1 VGVGG
6 TKDRNRIRDL
16 RASVCIEEGFRYVTL
31 EGTSKII
38 DDQAT
43 AQAEIAA
50 LARRYHDV
58 ARAEE
63 LARDVLAPQDWVS
76 LRLHPNRAAV
86 HGFGGEEQS
95 VNVALAGGVGGAK
108 MAQGLQAALPPGDLT
123 VVVNT
128 ADDFELYGLY
138 ISPDLDTVMY
148 TLAGV
153 ADPVNGWG
161 VAGDTRNT
169 LDAIARYG
177 EAPWFLLGDQ
187 DFATH
192 ILRTERLRAG
202 MPLSVVTTELS
213 AALGIQSRIVP
224 MTDDR
229 VATLVET
236 PAGTLEFQDYFV
248 GRRQSDDVLGVTFA
262 GIERATAH
270 PDALAAIREADAVVI
285 APSNPIVSV
294 APILDTPG
302 VREAMADTPA
312 PIVAVSPIV
321 GGHAL
326 KGPAAQMLAT
336 LGHEVSALGVARLY
350 ADVID
355 GLVIDEVDRE
365 LGPTI
370 ELLGPRVLVTATVMG
385 DEADRRRLAVEVLD
399 FAASL
404 ARERAV
410 AR

>member
-1 VGVGG
+1 M
-6 TKDRNRIRDL
+6 I
-16 RASVCIEEGFRYVTL
+16 
-31 EGTSKII
+31 
-38 DDQAT
+38 
-43 AQAEIAA
+43 
-50 LARRYHDV
+50 
-58 ARAEE
+58 
-63 LARDVLAPQDWVS
+63 
-76 LRLHPNRAAV
+76 
-86 HGFGGEEQS
+86 
-95 VNVALAGGVGGAK
+95 VALAGGVGGAK

-128 ADDFELYGLY
+128 ADDFELYGLH

-148 TLAGV
+148 TLAGI

-169 LDAIARYG
+169 LEAIARYG
-177 EAPWFLLGDQ
+177 QEPWFLLGDQ

-192 ILRTERLRAG
+192 ILRTARLRTG
-202 MPLSVVTTELS
+202 MPLSVVTTQLS
-213 AALGIQSRIVP
+213 DALGIQTRIVP
-224 MTDDR
+224 MTDNR

-248 GRRQSDDVLGVTFA
+248 GRRQSDDVLGVAFA
-262 GIERATAH
+262 GIEQATAH
-270 PDALAAIREADAVVI
+270 PVALAAIREADGVVI

-294 APILDTPG
+294 APILATPG
-302 VREAMADTPA
+302 LRETLADA
-312 PIVAVSPIV
+312 QKPIVAVSPIV
-321 GGHAL
+321 GGYAL

-355 GLVIDEVDRE
+355 GFVIDEVDRE
-365 LGPTI
+365 LGPVI

-385 DEADRRRLAVEVLD
+385 DEADRRRLAGEVLD
-399 FAASL
+399 FAAAL

-410 AR
+410 AG

>member
-1 VGVGG
+1 MIVV
-6 TKDRNRIRDL
+6 
-16 RASVCIEEGFRYVTL
+16 
-31 EGTSKII
+31 
-38 DDQAT
+38 
-43 AQAEIAA
+43 
-50 LARRYHDV
+50 
-58 ARAEE
+58 
-63 LARDVLAPQDWVS
+63 
-76 LRLHPNRAAV
+76 
-86 HGFGGEEQS
+86 
-95 VNVALAGGVGGAK
+95 LAGGVGGAK
-108 MAQGLQAALPPGDLT
+108 MAQGLQAALTPGDLT

-128 ADDFELYGLY
+128 ADDFEMYGLC

-148 TLAGV
+148 TLAGI

-177 EAPWFLLGDQ
+177 EEPWFLLGDQ

-202 MPLSVVTTELS
+202 RPLSAVTTELS
-213 AALGIQSRIVP
+213 DALGIQSRIVP

-229 VATLVET
+229 VATLVDT

-262 GIERATAH
+262 GMERAAAH
-270 PDALAAIREADAVVI
+270 PDALTAIREAAVVVI
-285 APSNPIVSV
+285 APSNPIVSI
-294 APILDTPG
+294 APILETPG
-302 VREAMADTPA
+302 MRVALDDTPA

-321 GGHAL
+321 GGRAL

-350 ADVID
+350 ADLID

-365 LGPTI
+365 LVPAIAPTG
-370 ELLGPRVLVTATVMG
+370 LQVHVTATVMG
-385 DEADRRRLAVEVLD
+385 DEADRRTLAAEVLD
-399 FAASL
+399 FAAEL
-404 ARERAV
+404 AREQAA

>member
-1 VGVGG
+1 V
-6 TKDRNRIRDL
+6 I
-16 RASVCIEEGFRYVTL
+16 
-31 EGTSKII
+31 
-38 DDQAT
+38 
-43 AQAEIAA
+43 
-50 LARRYHDV
+50 
-58 ARAEE
+58 
-63 LARDVLAPQDWVS
+63 
-76 LRLHPNRAAV
+76 
-86 HGFGGEEQS
+86 
-95 VNVALAGGVGGAK
+95 VALAGGVGGAK
-108 MAQGLQAALPPGDLT
+108 MAQGLQAALLPGDLT

-128 ADDFELYGLY
+128 ADDFELYGLS

-148 TLAGV
+148 TLAGI

-161 VAGDTRNT
+161 VAGDTRKT

-177 EAPWFLLGDQ
+177 EDPWFLLGDQ

-202 MPLSVVTTELS
+202 TPLSVVTRQFS
-213 AALGIQSRIVP
+213 DALGIPSRVVP

-262 GIERATAH
+262 GIERARAH

-285 APSNPIVSV
+285 APSNPIVSI
-294 APILDTPG
+294 APILATPG
-302 VREAMADTPA
+302 LREVLADTAA

-350 ADVID
+350 ADVVD
-355 GLVIDEVDRE
+355 GLVIDEADRE
-365 LGPTI
+365 LGPSI
-370 ELLGPRVLVTATVMG
+370 ELLGPQVLVTATVMG
-385 DEADRRRLAVEVLD
+385 DETDRRRLAEEVLD

-404 ARERAV
+404 AHERAA

>member
-1 VGVGG
+1 V
-6 TKDRNRIRDL
+6 I
-16 RASVCIEEGFRYVTL
+16 
-31 EGTSKII
+31 
-38 DDQAT
+38 
-43 AQAEIAA
+43 
-50 LARRYHDV
+50 
-58 ARAEE
+58 
-63 LARDVLAPQDWVS
+63 
-76 LRLHPNRAAV
+76 
-86 HGFGGEEQS
+86 
-95 VNVALAGGVGGAK
+95 VALAGGVGGAK

-128 ADDFELYGLY
+128 ADDFELYGLH

-148 TLAGV
+148 TLAGI

-177 EAPWFLLGDQ
+177 QEPWFLLGDQ

-192 ILRTERLRAG
+192 VLRTERLRAG
-202 MPLSVVTTELS
+202 MSLSAITTELS
-213 AALGIQSRIVP
+213 AALGIPGTIVP

-229 VATLVET
+229 VATLIDT

-262 GIERATAH
+262 GIDGAEAH
-270 PDALAAIREADAVVI
+270 PDALAAIRDADAVVI

-294 APILDTPG
+294 GPILETPG
-302 VREAMADTPA
+302 MRDALDQSTA

-321 GGHAL
+321 GGRAL
-326 KGPAAQMLAT
+326 KGPAGQMLAA

-350 ADVID
+350 AGLID
-355 GLVIDEVDRE
+355 GLVVDEVDRE
-365 LGPTI
+365 LALAI
-370 ELLGPRVLVTATVMG
+370 ELIGPRILVTATVMG
-385 DEADRRRLAVEVLD
+385 AEDDRRRLADEVLD
-399 FAASL
+399 FAGSL
-404 ARERAV
+404 APARA

>member
-1 VGVGG
+1 
-6 TKDRNRIRDL
+6 
-16 RASVCIEEGFRYVTL
+16 
-31 EGTSKII
+31 
-38 DDQAT
+38 
-43 AQAEIAA
+43 
-50 LARRYHDV
+50 
-58 ARAEE
+58 
-63 LARDVLAPQDWVS
+63 
-76 LRLHPNRAAV
+76 
-86 HGFGGEEQS
+86 
-95 VNVALAGGVGGAK
+95 

-128 ADDFELYGLY
+128 ADDFELYGLW

-148 TLAGV
+148 TLAGI

-161 VAGDTRNT
+161 VAGDTRQT

-177 EAPWFLLGDQ
+177 QQPWFLLGDQ

-202 MPLSVVTTELS
+202 MPLSAVTAELS
-213 AALGIQSRIVP
+213 AAIGIQSRIVP

-229 VATLVET
+229 VATLVDT

-248 GRRQSDDVLGVTFA
+248 ARHQSDDVLGVSFA
-262 GIERATAH
+262 GMDQATAH

-294 APILDTPG
+294 APILATPG
-302 VREAMADTPA
+302 VSESLANTPA

-321 GGHAL
+321 GGQAL

-355 GLVIDEVDRE
+355 GLVIDQIDRE
-365 LGPTI
+365 LGPAI

-385 DEADRRRLAVEVLD
+385 DEADRRRLAAEVLD

>member
-1 VGVGG
+1 V
-6 TKDRNRIRDL
+6 I
-16 RASVCIEEGFRYVTL
+16 
-31 EGTSKII
+31 
-38 DDQAT
+38 
-43 AQAEIAA
+43 
-50 LARRYHDV
+50 
-58 ARAEE
+58 
-63 LARDVLAPQDWVS
+63 
-76 LRLHPNRAAV
+76 
-86 HGFGGEEQS
+86 
-95 VNVALAGGVGGAK
+95 VALAGGVGGAK

-128 ADDFELYGLY
+128 ADDFELYGLH

-148 TLAGV
+148 TLAGI

-169 LDAIARYG
+169 LEAIARYG
-177 EAPWFLLGDQ
+177 QEPWFLLGDQ

-192 ILRTERLRAG
+192 ILRTERLRTG
-202 MPLSVVTTELS
+202 TPLSVVTTHLS
-213 AALGIQSRIVP
+213 DALGIQTRIVP

-248 GRRQSDDVLGVTFA
+248 GRRQTDDVLGVDFA
-262 GIERATAH
+262 GIEEATAH
-270 PDALAAIREADAVVI
+270 SDALAAIREADAVVI

-294 APILDTPG
+294 APILATPG
-302 VREAMADTPA
+302 LREALVNTLA

-350 ADVID
+350 VDVVD
-355 GLVIDEVDRE
+355 GFVIDEVDRE
-365 LGPTI
+365 LGPAI
-370 ELLGPRVLVTATVMG
+370 ELIGPRVLEAATVMG

-399 FAASL
+399 FAAAL

-410 AR
+410 AG

>member
-1 VGVGG
+1 M
-6 TKDRNRIRDL
+6 I
-16 RASVCIEEGFRYVTL
+16 
-31 EGTSKII
+31 
-38 DDQAT
+38 
-43 AQAEIAA
+43 
-50 LARRYHDV
+50 
-58 ARAEE
+58 
-63 LARDVLAPQDWVS
+63 
-76 LRLHPNRAAV
+76 
-86 HGFGGEEQS
+86 
-95 VNVALAGGVGGAK
+95 VALAGGVGGAK

-128 ADDFELYGLY
+128 ADDFELYGLR

-148 TLAGV
+148 TLAGI
-153 ADPVNGWG
+153 ADPINGWG
-161 VAGDTRNT
+161 VAGDTRQT

-177 EAPWFLLGDQ
+177 QDSWFLLGDQ

-202 MPLSVVTTELS
+202 IPLSAITAQLS
-213 AALGIQSRIVP
+213 AAIGIPNRIVP
-224 MTDDR
+224 MTDDQ
-229 VATLVET
+229 VATLIDT

-248 GRRQSDDVLGVTFA
+248 ARHQSDDVLGVTFA
-262 GIERATAH
+262 GMEKATAH
-270 PDALAAIREADAVVI
+270 PDALAAIREANAVVV

-294 APILDTPG
+294 APILATPG
-302 VREAMADTPA
+302 VRKTLANTQA

-321 GGHAL
+321 GGQAL
-326 KGPAAQMLAT
+326 KGPAALMLAT

-350 ADVID
+350 ADWID
-355 GLVIDEVDRE
+355 GLVIDEVDRD

-385 DEADRRRLAVEVLD
+385 DEADRRRLAVDVLD

-404 ARERAV
+404 AREQAV

>member
-1 VGVGG
+1 V
-6 TKDRNRIRDL
+6 I
-16 RASVCIEEGFRYVTL
+16 
-31 EGTSKII
+31 
-38 DDQAT
+38 
-43 AQAEIAA
+43 
-50 LARRYHDV
+50 
-58 ARAEE
+58 
-63 LARDVLAPQDWVS
+63 
-76 LRLHPNRAAV
+76 
-86 HGFGGEEQS
+86 
-95 VNVALAGGVGGAK
+95 VALAGGVGGAK

-128 ADDFELYGLY
+128 SDDFELYGLH

-148 TLAGV
+148 TLAGI

-169 LDAIARYG
+169 LEAIARYG
-177 EAPWFLLGDQ
+177 QEPWFLLGDQ

-192 ILRTERLRAG
+192 ILRTERLRTG
-202 MPLSVVTTELS
+202 MPLSVVTTHLS
-213 AALGIQSRIVP
+213 DALGIQTRIVP

-248 GRRQSDDVLGVTFA
+248 GRRQTDDVLGVDFA
-262 GIERATAH
+262 GIEEATAH
-270 PDALAAIREADAVVI
+270 SDALAAIREADAVVI

-294 APILDTPG
+294 APILATPG
-302 VREAMADTPA
+302 LREALVNTLA

-350 ADVID
+350 VDVVD
-355 GLVIDEVDRE
+355 GFVIDEVDRE
-365 LGPTI
+365 LGPAI
-370 ELLGPRVLVTATVMG
+370 ELIGPRVLEAATVMG

-399 FAASL
+399 FAAAL

-410 AR
+410 AG

>member
-1 VGVGG
+1 V
-6 TKDRNRIRDL
+6 I
-16 RASVCIEEGFRYVTL
+16 
-31 EGTSKII
+31 
-38 DDQAT
+38 
-43 AQAEIAA
+43 
-50 LARRYHDV
+50 
-58 ARAEE
+58 
-63 LARDVLAPQDWVS
+63 
-76 LRLHPNRAAV
+76 
-86 HGFGGEEQS
+86 
-95 VNVALAGGVGGAK
+95 VALAGGVGGAK

-128 ADDFELYGLY
+128 ADDFELYGLH

-169 LDAIARYG
+169 LEAIARYG
-177 EAPWFLLGDQ
+177 QEPWFLLGDQ

-192 ILRTERLRAG
+192 ILRTERLRTG
-202 MPLSVVTTELS
+202 MPLSVVTTHLS
-213 AALGIQSRIVP
+213 DALGIQTRIVP

-248 GRRQSDDVLGVTFA
+248 GRRQTDDVLGVDFA
-262 GIERATAH
+262 GIEEATAH
-270 PDALAAIREADAVVI
+270 SDALAAIREADAVVI

-294 APILDTPG
+294 APILATPG
-302 VREAMADTPA
+302 LREALVNTLA

-326 KGPAAQMLAT
+326 KGPAAQMLTT

-350 ADVID
+350 VDVVD
-355 GLVIDEVDRE
+355 GFVIDEVDRE
-365 LGPTI
+365 LGPAI
-370 ELLGPRVLVTATVMG
+370 DLIGPRVLEAATVMG

-399 FAASL
+399 FAAAL

-410 AR
+410 AG

>member
-1 VGVGG
+1 V
-6 TKDRNRIRDL
+6 I
-16 RASVCIEEGFRYVTL
+16 
-31 EGTSKII
+31 
-38 DDQAT
+38 
-43 AQAEIAA
+43 
-50 LARRYHDV
+50 
-58 ARAEE
+58 
-63 LARDVLAPQDWVS
+63 
-76 LRLHPNRAAV
+76 
-86 HGFGGEEQS
+86 
-95 VNVALAGGVGGAK
+95 VALAGGVGGAK

-128 ADDFELYGLY
+128 SDDFELYGLH

-148 TLAGV
+148 TLAGI

-169 LDAIARYG
+169 LEAIARYG
-177 EAPWFLLGDQ
+177 QEPWFLLGDQ

-192 ILRTERLRAG
+192 ILRTERLRSG
-202 MPLSVVTTELS
+202 MPLSVVTTQLS
-213 AALGIQSRIVP
+213 GALGIQTRIVP

-248 GRRQSDDVLGVTFA
+248 GRRQSDDVLGVVFA

-294 APILDTPG
+294 APILATPG
-302 VREAMADTPA
+302 LREALVNTLA

-326 KGPAAQMLAT
+326 KGPAAQMLTT

-350 ADVID
+350 VDVVD
-355 GLVIDEVDRE
+355 GFVIDEVDRE
-365 LGPTI
+365 LGPAI
-370 ELLGPRVLVTATVMG
+370 ELIGPRVLEAATVMG

-399 FAASL
+399 FAAAL

-410 AR
+410 AG

>member
-1 VGVGG
+1 V
-6 TKDRNRIRDL
+6 I
-16 RASVCIEEGFRYVTL
+16 
-31 EGTSKII
+31 
-38 DDQAT
+38 
-43 AQAEIAA
+43 
-50 LARRYHDV
+50 
-58 ARAEE
+58 
-63 LARDVLAPQDWVS
+63 
-76 LRLHPNRAAV
+76 
-86 HGFGGEEQS
+86 
-95 VNVALAGGVGGAK
+95 VALAGGVGGAK

-128 ADDFELYGLY
+128 ADDFELYGLH

-148 TLAGV
+148 TLAGI

-169 LDAIARYG
+169 LEAIARYG
-177 EAPWFLLGDQ
+177 QEPWFLLGDQ

-192 ILRTERLRAG
+192 ILRTERLRSG
-202 MPLSVVTTELS
+202 MPLSVVTTQLS
-213 AALGIQSRIVP
+213 DALGIQTRIVP

-248 GRRQSDDVLGVTFA
+248 GRRQTDDVLGVDFA
-262 GIERATAH
+262 GIEEATAH
-270 PDALAAIREADAVVI
+270 SDALAAIREADAVVI

-294 APILDTPG
+294 APILATPG
-302 VREAMADTPA
+302 LREALVNTLA

-326 KGPAAQMLAT
+326 KGPAAQMLTT

-350 ADVID
+350 VDVVD
-355 GLVIDEVDRE
+355 GFVIDEVDRE
-365 LGPTI
+365 LGPAI
-370 ELLGPRVLVTATVMG
+370 ELIGPRVLEAATVMG

-399 FAASL
+399 FAAAL

-410 AR
+410 AG

>member
-1 VGVGG
+1 V
-6 TKDRNRIRDL
+6 I
-16 RASVCIEEGFRYVTL
+16 
-31 EGTSKII
+31 
-38 DDQAT
+38 
-43 AQAEIAA
+43 
-50 LARRYHDV
+50 
-58 ARAEE
+58 
-63 LARDVLAPQDWVS
+63 
-76 LRLHPNRAAV
+76 
-86 HGFGGEEQS
+86 
-95 VNVALAGGVGGAK
+95 VALAGGVGGAK

-128 ADDFELYGLY
+128 ADDFELYGLH

-169 LDAIARYG
+169 LEAIARYG
-177 EAPWFLLGDQ
+177 QEPWFLLGDQ

-192 ILRTERLRAG
+192 ILRTERLRTG
-202 MPLSVVTTELS
+202 MPLSVVTTHLS
-213 AALGIQSRIVP
+213 DALGIQTRIVP

-248 GRRQSDDVLGVTFA
+248 GRRQTDDVLGVDFA
-262 GIERATAH
+262 GIEEATAH
-270 PDALAAIREADAVVI
+270 SDALAAIREADAVVI

-294 APILDTPG
+294 APILATPG
-302 VREAMADTPA
+302 LREALVNTLA
-312 PIVAVSPIV
+312 PSVAVSPIV

-326 KGPAAQMLAT
+326 KGPAAQMLTT

-350 ADVID
+350 VDVVD
-355 GLVIDEVDRE
+355 GFVIDEVDRD
-365 LGPTI
+365 LGPAI
-370 ELLGPRVLVTATVMG
+370 ELLGPRVLEAATVMG

-399 FAASL
+399 FAAAL

-410 AR
+410 AG

>member
-1 VGVGG
+1 M
-6 TKDRNRIRDL
+6 I
-16 RASVCIEEGFRYVTL
+16 
-31 EGTSKII
+31 
-38 DDQAT
+38 
-43 AQAEIAA
+43 
-50 LARRYHDV
+50 
-58 ARAEE
+58 
-63 LARDVLAPQDWVS
+63 
-76 LRLHPNRAAV
+76 
-86 HGFGGEEQS
+86 
-95 VNVALAGGVGGAK
+95 VALAGGVGGAK
-108 MAQGLQAALPPGDLT
+108 MAHGLQAALPPGDLT

-128 ADDFELYGLY
+128 ADDFELYGLS

-148 TLAGV
+148 TLAGI

-177 EAPWFLLGDQ
+177 EEPWFLLGDQ

-192 ILRTERLRAG
+192 ILRTQRLRAG
-202 MPLSVVTTELS
+202 RPLSAVTTELS
-213 AALGIQSRIVP
+213 GALGIPTRIVP

-229 VATLVET
+229 VATLIET

-270 PDALAAIREADAVVI
+270 PDALAAIREAEAVVI

-294 APILDTPG
+294 APILDIPGMREALGDTPG
-302 VREAMADTPA
+302 A
-312 PIVAVSPIV
+312 IVAVSPIV
-321 GGHAL
+321 GGRAL

-350 ADVID
+350 AGLID
-355 GLVIDEVDRE
+355 GLVVDEVDRE
-365 LGPTI
+365 LVPAI
-370 ELLGPRVLVTATVMG
+370 ELTGPRVLVTATVMG
-385 DEADRRRLAVEVLD
+385 DEMDRRRLAAEVLD
-399 FAASL
+399 FAATL
-404 ARERAV
+404 ARERTA